1 MKNND
6 HRLYEFRIKYNA
18 HSDHS
23 AMDNFHYYMAE
34 NAEDAARFHE
44 YALAHK
50 NFCAQNISIERKNP
64 WTSKWEK
71 QDYKF

>member
-1 MKNND
+1 MKNDD

-23 AMDNFHYYMAE
+23 AMNSFHYYMAE
-34 NAEDAARFHE
+34 CAEDAVRFHE

-50 NFCAQNISIERKNP
+50 NFHVQNISIERKKP
-64 WTSKWEK
+64 M
-71 QDYKF
+71 DF